1 MIKREVNYVST
12 KNEQG
17 IHSEQDPPIIKYVV
31 IIGLFGG
38 LLWSLVGFGFTF
50 LNFMDVS
57 PRFILTSWFD
67 SKWINKVLGIFI
79 SVIIYCCLSVLFA
92 LLYYG
97 VMRKIKSIFGGIIF
111 GILLWL
117 LLFGL
122 ISPMFSD
129 LPSFVQMN
137 FNTGFTSFCLL
148 LLYGVFIGASV
159 SYEYQELQLQKKRQ
173 QSQSNARF

>member
-1 MIKREVNYVST
+1 MST
-12 KNEQG
+12 NNEQG
-17 IHSEQDPPIIKYVV
+17 FHSSQQNPPIIKYVV
-31 IIGLFGG
+31 VIGLFGG
-38 LLWSLVGFGFTF
+38 LLWCLVGFGFTF

-67 SKWINKVLGIFI
+67 GKWINKVLGMFI
-79 SVIIYCCLSVLFA
+79 SLIIYCCLSVLFA

-97 VMRKIKSIFGGIIF
+97 VMRKIKSVFGGIIF

-129 LPSFVQMN
+129 LPSFAQMN
-137 FNTGFTSFCLL
+137 FNTGFSSFCLF
-148 LLYGVFIGASV
+148 LLYGVFVGTSV
-159 SYEYQELQLQKKRQ
+159 SYEYQELQLHKKRQ
-173 QSQSNARF
+173 QAQTNARF

>member
-1 MIKREVNYVST
+1 MST
-12 KNEQG
+12 KNEQD

-92 LLYYG
+92 LLYYV

-129 LPSFVQMN
+129 LPSFAQMN
-137 FNTGFTSFCLL
+137 FNTGFSSFCLL
-148 LLYGVFIGASV
+148 LLYGVFIGSSV